1 MVTVFNEWIET
12 FNLSPPDL
20 PSGGDV
26 AHLSNNVSQ
35 KRESSSAVLKNSVMD
50 SFFKCCSIA

>member
-26 AHLSNNVSQ
+26 AHLTNKVSQ
-35 KRESSSAVLKNSVMD
+35 QRD
-50 SFFKCCSIA
+50 STVVQLFSNIA